1 MAVCPPRSWPVEKV
15 MGSEEFFEYQ
25 RSIAIGCPDWD
36 YRAKIWK
43 PLDNETGAYDK
54 DPETG
59 KFSNDVPGL
68 GKIFVCFDTV
78 DHAKAAR
85 AELTKMLFGLDDN
98 KKIVEGSY
106 LKEDEFLSTIAK
118 DDKGISQIGGSTTA
132 AVTEDAK

>member
-59 KFSNDVPGL
+59 KTIVYFVLQVLQYRCLKLRALCLAPAFVLFSSRQSAHTFTRG
-68 GKIFVCFDTV
+68 
-78 DHAKAAR
+78 R
-85 AELTKMLFGLDDN
+85 
-98 KKIVEGSY
+98 GS
-106 LKEDEFLSTIAK
+106 
-118 DDKGISQIGGSTTA
+118 GG
-132 AVTEDAK
+132 